1 MQTGPLET
9 YTQIN
14 SVIGIFSQPLDP
26 DFDGDSRF
34 DWYDSYFMVAYVKFV
49 EEAGARVVPLIWGEQ
64 AEVTLDKP
72 SKLNGVFSFLVAM
85 VTFSRCG
92 A

>member
-1 MQTGPLET
+1 
-9 YTQIN
+9 
-14 SVIGIFSQPLDP
+14 
-26 DFDGDSRF
+26 
-34 DWYDSYFMVAYVKFV
+34 MVAYVKFV